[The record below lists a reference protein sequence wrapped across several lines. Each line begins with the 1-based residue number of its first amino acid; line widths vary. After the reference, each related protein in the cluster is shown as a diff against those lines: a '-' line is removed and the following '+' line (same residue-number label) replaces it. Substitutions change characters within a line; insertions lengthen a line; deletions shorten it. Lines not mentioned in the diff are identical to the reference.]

1 MRIITVLA
9 PLALLGGCAT
19 SYVSPVEVTRFTGD
33 APNRLSLGTIAVR
46 AAPGQPGDSLEF
58 SAYQNA
64 VAAEL
69 GQLGYRVVPLAQAAQ
84 VAELRVGRSV
94 AQPQRGRGPVSV
106 GVGGST
112 GSFGSG
118 LGLGL
123 GLDLSG
129 RPKDRIDTEMGVAIR
144 DNGNGQTLWEG
155 RASFSASADNAYADR
170 QQAAN
175 RLADALFSGFPGQS
189 GETIQVK

>member
-1 MRIITVLA
+1 MRILSVLA

-19 SYVSPVEVTRFTGD
+19 SFVSPVEVTRFSGD
-33 APNRLSLGTIAVR
+33 SPNRLGLGTIAVR
-46 AAPGQPGDSLEF
+46 AAAGQPGDSLEF

-64 VAAEL
+64 VSAEL
-69 GQLGYRVVPLAQAAQ
+69 TELGYRVVPLTQAAQ
-84 VAELRVGRSV
+84 VAEIRVARGV
-94 AQPQRGRGPVSV
+94 VQPQRGRGPVSV

-129 RPKDRIDTEMGVAIR
+129 RPKDRIDTEMGVTIR
-144 DNGNGQTLWEG
+144 DNGSGQVLWEG
-155 RASFSASADNAYADR
+155 RAGFGASSNSDYADR
-170 QQAAN
+170 QRAAN